1 MGSRW
6 FAASELAELR
16 RRQAALRQLI
26 SRRDALGW
34 LAASTAPL
42 IACASTDGSDITPSR
57 AHEPYAFP
65 AAGGADSATAGGG
78 GGAAVSMAGAAEP
91 SAAGAGGASGA
102 GGAPAGNVCLDPNGA
117 CAQTAD
123 NILGPFYK
131 PDAPFRSD
139 LTSGVNVSKLLEVR
153 GRVVGCDCETP
164 LAGAIVD
171 IWQAD
176 ESGAYDNA
184 AFVLRGRIRTDDDG
198 QYAFTSVLPGAYLNG
213 AQYRPQHI
221 HYKVSHQTA
230 SGLVT
235 QLYFQGDPYIPQDP
249 FVKDALVMPLS
260 EDSGIYRVTF
270 DIVLV

>member
-1 MGSRW
+1 MGNRW
-6 FAASELAELR
+6 FARAELAELR
-16 RRQAALRQLI
+16 RRQAALRELV

-42 IACASTDGSDITPSR
+42 VACASSEANDLTPSR
-57 AHEPYAFP
+57 AHEPYPFP
-65 AAGGADSATAGGG
+65 IVGGAGSAHAGAGSG
-78 GGAAVSMAGAAEP
+78 TESLAGAAEP
-91 SAAGAGGASGA
+91 GAGGSSVV
-102 GGAPAGNVCLDPNGA
+102 GGAPTGNACLEADGA

-139 LTSGVNVSKLLEVR
+139 LSSGVNVSKLLQVR

-164 LAGAIVD
+164 LAGAVVD

-184 AFVLRGRIRTDDDG
+184 GYALRGRMQTDDADG
-198 QYAFTSVLPGAYLNG
+198 EYQFSSVLPGAYLNG
-213 AQYRPQHI
+213 AQYRPKHI
-221 HYKVSHQTA
+221 HYKVSHATA

-235 QLYFQGDPYIPQDP
+235 QLYFRGDPYIPQDP